1 MNLFI
6 AEEQWFSRDEL
17 EFVEVEFVVGE
28 RSHQNGITN
37 ECCVTASVENPIVKE
52 GVITCRSDYLK

>member
-1 MNLFI
+1 VNLFI

-28 RSHQNGITN
+28 RSHLNGITN
-37 ECCVTASVENPIVKE
+37 ECRVTAIVENPIGK
-52 GVITCRSDYLK
+52 RAS